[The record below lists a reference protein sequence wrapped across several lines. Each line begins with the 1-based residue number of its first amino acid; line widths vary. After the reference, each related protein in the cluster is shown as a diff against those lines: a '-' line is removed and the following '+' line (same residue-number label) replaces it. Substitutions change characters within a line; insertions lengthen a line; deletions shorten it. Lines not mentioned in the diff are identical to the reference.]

1 MPQICTNLCRHRFIK
16 EPIVSQQLLSKLVTT
31 KTERLLQC
39 FLLFQTYA
47 PSGNQQV
54 GSPKRNASQRQPRAS
69 GPINP
74 SPEQL
79 SKLRSELDIV
89 EGNVRVLSE
98 MLTELQPGQEEPN
111 DYKLLVVRDLVLMI
125 KNSIY
130 LFRINSENTRLMC
143 SVDFIVNFEQTGRQK
158 TNQITENDSLIFFI
172 SFKGSID

>member
-1 MPQICTNLCRHRFIK
+1 
-16 EPIVSQQLLSKLVTT
+16 
-31 KTERLLQC
+31 
-39 FLLFQTYA
+39 
-47 PSGNQQV
+47 
-54 GSPKRNASQRQPRAS
+54 
-69 GPINP
+69 
-74 SPEQL
+74 
-79 SKLRSELDIV
+79 
-89 EGNVRVLSE
+89 

-172 SFKGSID
+172 SFKGSIDWHIRAKKILW